1 MFMSPQE
8 DSDSPQV
15 PIMQCGRRY
24 LIDREKIVH
33 YTIVIITV
41 CGVVMEQRY
50 YLYLGKDTKEFFSLP
65 ETWTVSHFVE
75 AEEREPLSS
84 IEQMVLDALSQPAGT
99 DPLPHL
105 VSKADR
111 IAIIVDDGTRPTP
124 VAPIL
129 STLLSNIEAGGFEKG
144 NITIVIAL
152 GTHEAM
158 AKESLEARLGSNTVT
173 QYRVIQHNA
182 WQSDLVPVVMPGDRR
197 VLKINPEVA
206 RADLRIGISSILPHP
221 MAGYGG
227 GPKIVMPG
235 VANYEFIRDHHMK
248 HLINPHSTAG
258 LTKGNPFH
266 EDCMKAARAIGL
278 DFSINCVYDQKGRI
292 IRIIGGSLDMAF
304 TKAVEVCLAKLGHQF
319 EQKVDVTIASAYP
332 HSHGHQ
338 FFKGLSAPDAVTKE
352 TGAILLMAP
361 IVAPLSTEFMNSFH
375 VIKEKSKDNSAEYIK
390 DHLSRGMAYLPDKS
404 IDFNMAMSTPFLR
417 PKIRT
422 ILVSPLISENEA
434 RTMGLDYASSVE
446 DGIKLLEAEYTKA
459 TVAVFPAGGLIIPIT
474 AWER

>member
-1 MFMSPQE
+1 M
-8 DSDSPQV
+8 
-15 PIMQCGRRY
+15 
-24 LIDREKIVH
+24 
-33 YTIVIITV
+33 
-41 CGVVMEQRY
+41 MEQKY
-50 YLYLGKDTKEFFSLP
+50 YLYLGKDTKEHFSLP
-65 ETWTVSHFVE
+65 DKWTVSHFVE
-75 AEEREPLSS
+75 AEESGPLPS

-99 DPLPHL
+99 DPLATL
-105 VSKADR
+105 VSKAHR
-111 IAIIVDDGTRPTP
+111 IAIIVDDATRPTP

-129 STLLSNIEAGGFEKG
+129 KTLLSHIEAGGFEKD

-158 AKESLEARLGSNTVT
+158 EKEALEARLGSNIST

-182 WQSDLVPVVMPGDRR
+182 WQSDLVPVAIPGDTR

-248 HLINPHSTAG
+248 HLIHPRSTAG

-266 EDCMKAARAIGL
+266 EDCMRAARAIGL
-278 DFSINCVYDQKGRI
+278 DFSINCVYDQKGQI
-292 IRIIGGSLDMAF
+292 IRIIGGSLEMAF
-304 TKAVEVCLAKLGHQF
+304 TKAVEICLAKLGHRF
-319 EQKVDVTIASAYP
+319 EEKVDITIASAYP

-352 TGAILLMAP
+352 TGAILLVAP
-361 IVAPLSTEFMNSFH
+361 IVAPMSTEFMNSFH
-375 VIKEKSKDNSAEYIK
+375 VIKEKSHNNSAAYIK
-390 DHLSRGMAYLPDKS
+390 DHLSKGMAYLPDKS

-434 RTMGLDYASSVE
+434 RIMGLEHASSVE
-446 DGIKLLEAEYTKA
+446 EGLKLLEAAYTKA
-459 TVAVFPAGGLIIPIT
+459 TVAIFPAGGLIIPIT